1 MDFFSNHIFFIK
13 SRSDRFKVFNS
24 NNLRSSFAQKFL
36 DNLDDQGMDQANL
49 DDFMENDLANMAERD
64 AEVELVMAEYDAGD
78 QGGDAGYDVN
88 D

>member
-1 MDFFSNHIFFIK
+1 MCK
-13 SRSDRFKVFNS
+13 LVSDNM
-24 NNLRSSFAQKFL
+24 
-36 DNLDDQGMDQANL
+36 DDQGMDQANL

>member
-1 MDFFSNHIFFIK
+1 MDFFSNRIFLSKQDQIK
-13 SRSDRFKVFNS
+13 SKCLIQRIFWGFPLKLISD
-24 NNLRSSFAQKFL
+24 QEM
-36 DNLDDQGMDQANL
+36 DQGMDQANL